1 MLQKIRDNSS
11 GWIAKIILALII
23 AVMAMFGLEGYIG
36 SKPNNYVAKVTKPGK
51 FFGYVGEISKEIS
64 ADDFRRRFD
73 QMREVQRREQG
84 DKFNASA
91 FEKKENK
98 RVILEQMI
106 DEAVLQIGAQQSGIS
121 ISNSMI
127 RDAIL
132 TVEGFKVE
140 GKFDPSRYQLA
151 LQQQGFTP
159 DQFDEI
165 VRQDLLTQFVA
176 KQYIASGI
184 ASDAEAEYLIKLS
197 EQKRNI
203 NYIEIPFPVV
213 NQVATDAEIA
223 AWYASHKSDYK
234 TKETV
239 TIEYVELDDSA
250 VNSDLVVDDVALR
263 QRYQEQIAQYSTPE
277 QRVAS
282 HILVAVASDASAA
295 EVAAAKAKAE
305 SIAKLAQANPASFA
319 ELAKKSDDI
328 ATQQNGGDLGPIEKG
343 IYGDEFDAAFFA
355 LTPGQI
361 SKPVK
366 LPDGWHI
373 LYYRELVAGTTKPFE
388 MVRDEIAAT
397 YQSSEKERLFND
409 AASKMVNAVSE
420 NATSLEPA
428 AKAVNKPLLKTKAF
442 TRNSGE
448 GIASIEAIRKA
459 AFSDNLIVERQISD
473 LIELE
478 PNHAVLLRV
487 IAHEPEASIPLQN
500 VKEQVRMAFVQ
511 DRAQKLADKE
521 AKAYLEL
528 INKGKTLEELA
539 LSLNMPVVPVPNV
552 TRKSPVPQLQSI
564 IDEAFR
570 LAKPANG
577 KPGEVG
583 LAKTADGR
591 YMMMQVTNVSEPE
604 SNTISPE
611 VKDRTMNTIGQIRGD
626 QQALEYVKSLR
637 KTYEVKVAED
647 RL

>member
-23 AVMAMFGLEGYIG
+23 AVMAMFGLEGYLG
-36 SKPNNYVAKVTKPGK
+36 STPNNYVAKVTKPGK

-91 FEKKENK
+91 FENKENK

-121 ISNSMI
+121 ISDSMI

-132 TVEGFKVE
+132 TVEGFKVD
-140 GKFDPSRYQLA
+140 GKFDSSRYQLA

-184 ASDAEAEYLIKLS
+184 ASDADAEYLIKLS
-197 EQKRNI
+197 EQKRNL

-239 TIEYVELDDSA
+239 TVEYVELDDSA
-250 VNSDLVVDDVALR
+250 VNSDLVVDDAALR
-263 QRYQEQIAQYSTPE
+263 QRYQEQIAQYSSPE

-319 ELAKKSDDI
+319 ELAKQSDDI

-355 LTPGQI
+355 LKPGQI

-373 LYYRELVAGTTKPFE
+373 LNYRELVAGTTKPFE

-428 AKAVNKPLLKTKAF
+428 AKAVNKPLLKTTAF
-442 TRNSGE
+442 TRTSGE
-448 GIASIEAIRKA
+448 GIAAIEAVRKA

-478 PNHAVLLRV
+478 PNHVVLLRV
-487 IAHEPEASIPLQN
+487 TAHEDEALIPLQN
-500 VKEQVRMAFVQ
+500 VKEQVRLAFVQ

-521 AKAYLEL
+521 AKAYLDA

-577 KPGEVG
+577 KTGEVG

-591 YMMMQVTNVSEPE
+591 YMLMQVTNVSEPE
-604 SNTISPE
+604 SNTIAPE

-637 KTYEVKVAED
+637 KTYEVKVVED